1 MIFIIYGF
9 ILEIQIDLNK
19 NMEREMNNL
28 TNKYAITEALLN
40 NNIYSMNT
48 DILYSM
54 IIWDL

>member
-9 ILEIQIDLNK
+9 ILEIQIELNK

>member
-1 MIFIIYGF
+1 
-9 ILEIQIDLNK
+9 
-19 NMEREMNNL
+19 MNNL